1 MFINYKQNIPADA
14 TLINVGT
21 NLQSLI
27 TCGQK
32 TTSGAPDTTANK
44 YISACF
50 IQNIADGTLYVNM
63 GSTASPS
70 WSLVG
75 GGGGGGITA
84 LTGDVTASGSGSVPA
99 TVVRLQGYPIDGVAP
114 VAGQALVY
122 DGAGYLPTYIPI
134 TSKVTLS
141 SAQILNLG
149 SVPVTLV
156 ASPGVG
162 KFIQIL
168 SVTGRMNF
176 GTVAY
181 DTNTHLQVFT
191 GALAGISFTD
201 QDLLGSRFT
210 INYAFNGPANVNT
223 DEDVP
228 VQIQVELGNP
238 ATGDG
243 TLDIYTTYKIITL

>member
-1 MFINYKQNIPADA
+1 MNYQVNVKQDPN
-14 TLINVGT
+14 LIYAWFTGAEIVGNPYAELCYEGIYT
-21 NLQSLI
+21 VA
-27 TCGQK
+27 
-32 TTSGAPDTTANK
+32 GAP
-44 YISACF
+44 S
-50 IQNIADGTLYVNM
+50 NIAGLYIPGAIVKNAADGIDYVNS
-63 GSTASPS
+63 GTTDSPNFTAI
-70 WSLVG
+70 G
-75 GGGGGGITA
+75 GGSGI
-84 LTGDVTASGSGSVPA
+84 LTT
-99 TVVRLQGYPIDGVAP
+99 
-114 VAGQALVY
+114 
-122 DGAGYLPTYIPI
+122 
-134 TSKVTLS
+134 KVSLS

-181 DTNTHLQVFT
+181 DTSTHLQVFT

-201 QDLLGSRFT
+201 QNLLGSRFT

-228 VQIQVELGNP
+228 VQIQVELANP

-243 TLDIYTTYKIITL
+243 TLDIYVTYKIITL